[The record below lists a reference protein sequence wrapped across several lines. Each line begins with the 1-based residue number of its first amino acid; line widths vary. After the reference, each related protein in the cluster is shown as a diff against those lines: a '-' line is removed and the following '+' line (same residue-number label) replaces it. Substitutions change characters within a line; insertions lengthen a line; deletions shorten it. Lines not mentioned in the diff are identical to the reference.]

1 LQRAGVESLLGLRL
15 RGATLCV
22 DPCIPKAWGQ
32 FDATVRYRSARYSIH
47 VENPGGVSRGIVHA
61 EADGAEIKERPLRVP
76 LLDDGGDHQIHV
88 RLG

>member
-1 LQRAGVESLLGLRL
+1 MESLLGLRL

-32 FDATVRYRSARYSIH
+32 FGATLKYRSARYSIH
-47 VENPGGVSRGIVHA
+47 VENPAGVTRGVVLA
-61 EADGAEIKERPLRVP
+61 SADGAEISERPLRVP
-76 LLDDGGDHQIHV
+76 LLDDGGDHQIRV